1 MAPRFRVDA
10 NLEFSLTEP
19 SSGGTSGVV
28 QAAGTE
34 LRVTFSSL
42 DASLA
47 HRMPSLR
54 QVRPLAKILAEKG
67 LTIVVEGPKGPIV
80 SLGAVH
86 RTGAKRLLTGSAH
99 IRLGKVRAVAPF
111 AKRAR
116 LSRAPGFSLLPPE
129 TPLPLLPTVR
139 RRIVRRITTTHHTR
153 GSGRPRLIFVQ
164 DSATW
169 NGQVPREYSLVGER
183 TSIGS
188 SPSADL
194 QLPGL
199 DPVHAEIVHNDR
211 DEYVLVRRRGA
222 VTGSLGPSGGSVLRT
237 GARLQMGQWCFA
249 YFREEFADHGRPFG
263 GRSGGEFAYQRPQLD
278 PRTGLLERDGSSG
291 IG

>member
-19 SSGGTSGVV
+19 SGGGTSGSV

-34 LRVTFSSL
+34 VRVAFSSL

-47 HRMPSLR
+47 QRMPSLR
-54 QVRPLAKILAEKG
+54 QLRPLAKLLAEQG
-67 LTIVVEGPKGPIV
+67 LTLVVEGPQGPVV
-80 SLGAVH
+80 SLGAVN
-86 RTGAKRLLTGSAH
+86 RTRAQRLLTKSPH
-99 IRLGKVRAVAPF
+99 IRLGKAGALAPF
-111 AKRAR
+111 AKRGR
-116 LSRAPGFSLLPPE
+116 RPRTPGFSLLPPE

-153 GSGRPRLIFVQ
+153 GSGRPRLIFAQ
-164 DSATW
+164 DSAAW
-169 NGQVPREYSLVGER
+169 NGQVPREFNLAGER

-199 DPVHAEIVHNDR
+199 EPVHAEIVHNDR
-211 DEYVLVRRRGA
+211 DEYVLVRHGV
-222 VTGSLGPSGGSVLRT
+222 VTGSFGPAGSSVLRT
-237 GARLQMGQWCFA
+237 GARLQMGQWCLA

-278 PRTGLLERDGSSG
+278 PRTGLMERDGSSG
-291 IG
+291 IS